1 MSSVQ
6 TQYSPVSPD
15 RCYFILTA
23 RPETMRTAPDYVTA
37 TLLPTLVRVGY
48 LFDLLLTPAHVHR
61 QKISSDPDP
70 FLIEKRQLPTP
81 KFPPGPAF
89 ARTGPPANTLS
100 VRLNAWPMAA
110 SVTPAVEPVMLC

>member
-1 MSSVQ
+1 MRRSSSFLRSNPAC
-6 TQYSPVSPD
+6 SPVSPD
-15 RCYFILTA
+15 RLYFIRTA
-23 RPETMRTAPDYVTA
+23 RTETMRTAPDYVTA

-48 LFDLLLTPAHVHR
+48 LFDLLSTPAHVHR

-81 KFPPGPAF
+81 KFAPGPAF

-100 VRLNAWPMAA
+100 ARLNA
-110 SVTPAVEPVMLC
+110 